1 MLRASDYQDLVTFQ
15 QNVPTQA
22 TGGAPVD
29 VWSDLAKTPKA
40 FAAIEPLGGREFF
53 DAARVN
59 ADISHR
65 IRIRYRSDVTER
77 MRVVLGARIFDIA
90 AALEIVRHRE
100 LHLMCREFK
109 G

>member
-1 MLRASDYQDLVTFQ
+1 MQAGALQDLVTLQ
-15 QNVPTQA
+15 QNAPTQA

-29 VWSDLAKTPKA
+29 VWSDLADTPTTWG
-40 FAAIEPLGGREFF
+40 AIEPIGGREFF

-59 ADISHR
+59 ADITHR
-65 IRIRYRSDVTER
+65 IRIRYRADVTER
-77 MRVVLGARIFDIA
+77 MRAVVGVRIFDIEA
-90 AALEIVRHRE
+90 VLEMVRHRE